1 MPSKFTEERCAFIV
15 EKLKQNPSL
24 YSAAAA
30 ADVTYPTLTRWIEQG
45 EEGDPKYMQFA
56 LDVQAARRQVK
67 DEIVQ
72 SLFEIATDRLH
83 PQAVKAAK
91 ELLTCLYPREFSS
104 VRHVV
109 QHRQPDPTYDLSK
122 LSQDE
127 QRQLHATLKKIT
139 SGEEPDN
146 AVPTLLEVGENRS
159 G

>member
-83 PQAVKAAK
+83 PQAVKAAH
-91 ELLTCLYPREFSS
+91 LLLSCLYPTEFSS

-109 QHRQPDPTYDLSK
+109 QHQQPKDPEYDLSK

-127 QRQLHATLKKIT
+127 KHQLHATLKKLLN
-139 SGEEPDN
+139 PDSDK
-146 AVPTLLEVGENRS
+146 APVIEVADKSRDCG
-159 G
+159 